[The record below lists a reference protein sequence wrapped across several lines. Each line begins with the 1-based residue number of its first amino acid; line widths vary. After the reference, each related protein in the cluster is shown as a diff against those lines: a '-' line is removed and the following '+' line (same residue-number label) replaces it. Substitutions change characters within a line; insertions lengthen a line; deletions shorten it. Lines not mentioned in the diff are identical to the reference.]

1 MYVKDDLNTIIFI
14 LYLSKY
20 KGKKNNL
27 KFLNFKKANNILK
40 KCK

>member
-20 KGKKNNL
+20 KGKKKQL
-27 KFLNFKKANNILK
+27 KVFKF
-40 KCK
+40 